1 MSVRRAPVRHYIGRT
16 ALVPKLPAQQE
27 HPMPN
32 YMLLLHADSTRPRPT
47 SPDEIMAITKSY
59 MAWADRMR
67 AEGRLKGGEKL
78 TWDAGK
84 VMRPKNGRVTV
95 TDGPYAESKE
105 LVGGYFAISAKDY
118 DEACRVAES
127 CPHLGYGGTI
137 EVRQVDQM

>member
-1 MSVRRAPVRHYIGRT
+1 MGVRRWCRNR
-16 ALVPKLPAQQE
+16 PAQQE

-47 SPDEIMAITKSY
+47 SPDEIMAITNSY
-59 MAWADRMR
+59 MPWADRMR

-78 TWDAGK
+78 TNDAGK
-84 VMRPKNGRVTV
+84 VMRPKNGRVTI

-118 DEACRVAES
+118 DEACRIAES

>member
-1 MSVRRAPVRHYIGRT
+1 
-16 ALVPKLPAQQE
+16 
-27 HPMPN
+27 MPN
-32 YMLLLHADSTRPRPT
+32 YMLLLHQDSTRPRPT

-59 MAWADRMR
+59 MNWADRMR
-67 AEGRLKGGEKL
+67 SEGRLKGGEKL
-78 TWDAGK
+78 TFDAGK
-84 VMRPKNGRVTV
+84 VMRPKNGKVTV

-118 DEACRVAES
+118 DEACRIAES